1 MSQAMSRSSFGTPI
15 VCSATVSNLKRS
27 GSKYNDV
34 TSTFIT
40 IWAGCLDSD
49 FALIISSPIL
59 YRTYCAG
66 RVSTGLFD
74 VREGITVKNGI
85 TYLRRQPPGSDC
97 SLRGAAQAVCPLIP
111 FTSLLLWLVL
121 GVGLNVG
128 QSMSLEQDH
137 HWNPGF
143 FT

>member
-1 MSQAMSRSSFGTPI
+1 MLGLGFRTNNLLLFYIGHIALDG
-15 VCSATVSNLKRS
+15 CSPVHR
-27 GSKYNDV
+27 
-34 TSTFIT
+34 F
-40 IWAGCLDSD
+40 
-49 FALIISSPIL
+49 
-59 YRTYCAG
+59 
-66 RVSTGLFD
+66 TGLFD

-85 TYLRRQPPGSDC
+85 TYLRRQSPGSDC
-97 SLRGAAQAVCPLIP
+97 FLRGAAQAVCPLIP
-111 FTSLLLWLVL
+111 FTSLLLWLIL